1 MTPKSFLEL
10 LSLYSSML
18 DEKRE
23 LMDMQ
28 IERLSIGC
36 AKLNATNSMVQ
47 GMKEELNALQPEL
60 ERKSKETESTIV
72 TVTKEKAEADK
83 IKATVAIEE
92 QQVSKTAAEVKVIA
106 DDAQADL
113 DAAMPAM
120 NAAVAARSLQPMD
133 RM

>member
-1 MTPKSFLEL
+1 VTPKSFLEL

-18 DEKRE
+18 EEKRE
-23 LMDMQ
+23 LMDTQ

-60 ERKSKETESTIV
+60 ERKTKETESTII
-72 TVTKEKAEADK
+72 TVTKEKADADK

-92 QQVSKTAAEVKVIA
+92 KQVY
-106 DDAQADL
+106 
-113 DAAMPAM
+113 P
-120 NAAVAARSLQPMD
+120 
-133 RM
+133 

>member
-47 GMKEELNALQPEL
+47 GMKGG
-60 ERKSKETESTIV
+60 
-72 TVTKEKAEADK
+72 
-83 IKATVAIEE
+83 
-92 QQVSKTAAEVKVIA
+92 
-106 DDAQADL
+106 
-113 DAAMPAM
+113 
-120 NAAVAARSLQPMD
+120 
-133 RM
+133 

>member
-1 MTPKSFLEL
+1 MTLTLTLTVALTLTLTRIPNPNTNPNQVFEPIEIKDDRELVLDGLCEMSKIIHSTVIAKADEFFAALKRRFYVTPKSFLEL

-47 GMKEELNALQPEL
+47 GMKGG
-60 ERKSKETESTIV
+60 
-72 TVTKEKAEADK
+72 
-83 IKATVAIEE
+83 
-92 QQVSKTAAEVKVIA
+92 
-106 DDAQADL
+106 
-113 DAAMPAM
+113 
-120 NAAVAARSLQPMD
+120 
-133 RM
+133 